1 MQFTL
6 PASVLQKAERLALD
20 RGFASVGDYVCELVR
35 RDESDES
42 PFQNRKAEIEAAL
55 LAGLES
61 GPATPM
67 VRSDWDELQRRVREV
82 HGKKLAST
90 TTTIGPVI
98 AI

>member
-20 RGFASVGDYVCELVR
+20 RGFESVGDYVSELVR
-35 RDESDES
+35 RDESEKS
-42 PFQNRKAEIEAAL
+42 PFQDRKAEIEAAL

-61 GPATPM
+61 GPATSM
-67 VRSDWDELQRRVREV
+67 VRSDWDELQRRVQEV

-90 TTTIGPVI
+90 
-98 AI
+98 